1 MTAAQPYE
9 PGVSEYDQEQ
19 HAAWLDSLSDDD
31 RLAVHTPAGYV
42 HRMLWASYAKRALTC
57 DIKTGQRLRLLEKL
71 NSMVDLYLTEEMVRS
86 IEPMCDTGAAMMD
99 EALSL
104 DGEKGCENSF
114 KILTSWRVFRHFR
127 RLNSSY
133 LAAIKLRQQITAT
146 GAAPAQLMGLR

>member
-1 MTAAQPYE
+1 
-9 PGVSEYDQEQ
+9 
-19 HAAWLDSLSDDD
+19 
-31 RLAVHTPAGYV
+31 
-42 HRMLWASYAKRALTC
+42 
-57 DIKTGQRLRLLEKL
+57 
-71 NSMVDLYLTEEMVRS
+71 
-86 IEPMCDTGAAMMD
+86 MMD